1 MSQEELLKALIK
13 FFDLN
18 ASERHAYNNQHGD
31 TAIRPTDY
39 LTPDTSEAHMDGADG
54 IIHSDDHYSC
64 LDSASE
70 TSLAISQDEGGMSQ
84 KSDLAELT
92 CVSDV
97 PKKL

>member
-1 MSQEELLKALIK
+1 
-13 FFDLN
+13 
-18 ASERHAYNNQHGD
+18 
-31 TAIRPTDY
+31 
-39 LTPDTSEAHMDGADG
+39 MDGADG
-54 IIHSDDHYSC
+54 IVHSDDHYSC

-97 PKKL
+97 PKKLSLTRRKRNALMRLHGRLVCCMLGQDENFNGLVG